1 MKSTSLSRPAASKRL
16 ALFLD
21 GTWNAVGTNTN
32 VWRLR
37 SLCAECDSDGRQ
49 QLRYYDAGV
58 NGVIGGGWGKG
69 LTENVQEAYNWL
81 VENYEDGDQIFIFG
95 FSRGAHTARS
105 LAGFISICGLLLP
118 GGALGVDQLYERYR
132 NDDDRTIYKLR
143 TFDPASLTLEERWML
158 KYSRPVAIEMVGVWD
173 TVGAL
178 GVPAFSIAGISSSTL
193 KFHHTGLR
201 KPIRHGFH
209 ALALDEHRAKF
220 APTLWTIRTRPGE
233 TAPMRTVQSVEQRW
247 FVGAHANVGGGCFND
262 TLAQTPLRW
271 TMEKAEG
278 LGLSF
283 RNGLELDDKEYVGP
297 ISDSYKEFLKGA
309 YSWVSKRSYRQIARE
324 ASVELTGA
332 HTTVN
337 ETIDASVF
345 DRWRKDTNYRPQNLI
360 DWAQRKGV
368 DPAGLYGSVRAN
380 SPAHTDYLND
390 LTGA

>member
-1 MKSTSLSRPAASKRL
+1 MGSLSTPTREPKKRL

-37 SLCAECDSDGRQ
+37 SLCADKDVEGRQ
-49 QLRYYDAGV
+49 QLRYYDTGV
-58 NGVIGGGWGKG
+58 NGVVGGGWGKG

-105 LAGFISICGLLLP
+105 LAGFIAICGLLKP

-132 NDDDRTIYKLR
+132 NDDERTIYKLPVLDFR
-143 TFDPASLTLEERWML
+143 RITLEERWML

-178 GVPAFSIAGISSSTL
+178 GIPAFSFAGVSSSTL

-209 ALALDEHRAKF
+209 ALAIDEHRGKF
-220 APTLWTIRTRPGE
+220 APTPWTVRTKVGE
-233 TAPMRTVQSVEQRW
+233 ATPAPMRPIESVEQRW

-262 TLAQTPLRW
+262 TLAQLPLRW
-271 TMEKAEG
+271 MMQKASN
-278 LGLSF
+278 LGLAF
-283 RNGLELDDKEYVGP
+283 RNELELDGDEHQGA
-297 ISDSYKEFLKGA
+297 ISDSYKEFMRGA
-309 YSWVSKRSYRQIARE
+309 YSWVSGRSYRPIASE
-324 ASVELTGA
+324 PFVGTTGTHA
-332 HTTVN
+332 RVN
-337 ETIDASVF
+337 ETIDVSVF
-345 DRWRKDTNYRPQNLI
+345 ERWRDDAEYRPPNLI
-360 DWAQRKGV
+360 EWANRKKI
-368 DPAGLYGSVRAN
+368 DPADVSHSIVAN
-380 SPAHTDYLND
+380 SPAI
-390 LTGA
+390 AAP